1 MVDEILKTK
10 FNKGAKSYDRQRTI
24 VIPNLDQLYN
34 IITDLADSNITAP
47 RILDLGA
54 GTGLLTENIFNK
66 YSRGYFTLID
76 ISEEMLDI
84 ARKRFK
90 DNLNFKYIL
99 GDYLKAD
106 FEDSF
111 DIIISSLSIHHLE
124 DNDKRIIYSKV
135 YELLN
140 DDGIFL
146 NADQVLAPSPEN
158 EYIYQKNWWE
168 KIETGTLNLDEK
180 DVIID
185 RMKHDKPATL
195 ENNIIW
201 LKNSGFTNV
210 DVFYKYYN
218 FCVLYAKKKL

>member
-90 DNLNFKYIL
+90 NNLNFKYIL

>member
-34 IITDLADSNITAP
+34 IITDLADSNIPAP

-90 DNLNFKYIL
+90 YNLNFKYIL

-106 FEDSF
+106 FGDSF
-111 DIIISSLSIHHLE
+111 DIIVSSLSIHHLE
-124 DNDKRIIYSKV
+124 DNDKRVIYSKV

-146 NADQVLAPSPEN
+146 NADQVLAPSTEN
-158 EYIYQKNWWE
+158 EYIYQENWWE
-168 KIETGTLNLDEK
+168 KIEMGTLNPDEK

>member
-34 IITDLADSNITAP
+34 IITDLADSNIPVP

-66 YSRGYFTLID
+66 YPRGYFTLID

-106 FEDSF
+106 FGDSF
-111 DIIISSLSIHHLE
+111 DIIVSSLSIHHLE

-140 DDGIFL
+140 DEGIFL
-146 NADQVLAPSPEN
+146 NADQVLAPSSEN
-158 EYIYQKNWWE
+158 EYIYQKNWLE
-168 KIETGTLNLDEK
+168 KIETGTLNQDEK

-185 RMKHDKPATL
+185 RMKHDKPAT
-195 ENNIIW
+195 
-201 LKNSGFTNV
+201 
-210 DVFYKYYN
+210 
-218 FCVLYAKKKL
+218 

>member
-1 MVDEILKTK
+1 M
-10 FNKGAKSYDRQRTI
+10 
-24 VIPNLDQLYN
+24 
-34 IITDLADSNITAP
+34 
-47 RILDLGA
+47 
-54 GTGLLTENIFNK
+54 LTENLFNK

-99 GDYLKAD
+99 GDYLKTD

-111 DIIISSLSIHHLE
+111 DIIVSSLSIHHLE

-146 NADQVLAPSPEN
+146 NADQVLAPSSEN

-168 KIETGTLNLDEK
+168 KIETGTLNQDEK

-218 FCVLYAKKKL
+218 FCVLYGKKKL

>member
-76 ISEEMLDI
+76 ISKEMLDI
-84 ARKRFK
+84 ARERFK

-106 FEDSF
+106 FEDPF

>member
-34 IITDLADSNITAP
+34 IIADLADSNIAAP

-99 GDYLKAD
+99 GDYLKTD
-106 FEDSF
+106 IGDSF
-111 DIIISSLSIHHLE
+111 DIIVSSLSIHHLE

-146 NADQVLAPSPEN
+146 NADQVLAPSSEN

-168 KIETGTLNLDEK
+168 KIETGNLNQDEK

-201 LKNSGFTNV
+201 LKNIGFTNV

>member
-34 IITDLADSNITAP
+34 IIADLADSNIAAP

-99 GDYLKAD
+99 GDYLKTD
-106 FEDSF
+106 IGDSF
-111 DIIISSLSIHHLE
+111 DIIVSSLSIHHLE

-146 NADQVLAPSPEN
+146 NADQVLAPSSEN

-168 KIETGTLNLDEK
+168 KIETGTLNQDEK